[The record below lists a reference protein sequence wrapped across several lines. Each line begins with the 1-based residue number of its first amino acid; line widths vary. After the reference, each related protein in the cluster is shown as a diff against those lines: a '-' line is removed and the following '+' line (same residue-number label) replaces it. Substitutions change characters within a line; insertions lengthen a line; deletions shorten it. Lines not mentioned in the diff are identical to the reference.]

1 MKKPAKPD
9 AALVGKVA
17 NNPRFDKFH
26 SARNGMDAKA
36 IKDAEE
42 NTLYDMKHLVR
53 DRVSKRLQEIYGGKY
68 GYRQTASG
76 RFRERDEP
84 DEAEQDRQNDAIQK
98 MLQKKKAAAGRE
110 RLKTKGAVPVKATT
124 GKKLFETFLQ
134 EARGYKK
141 KQEIIDDADLR
152 NIYNAATQLP
162 YEKWIL
168 FVADEYSSKI

>member
-42 NTLYDMKHLVR
+42 NTLYDMKQLVR

-110 RLKTKGAVPVKATT
+110 RLKTKGAVPIKATT
-124 GKKLFETFLQ
+124 GKKLFENFLQ
-134 EARGYKK
+134 EAYSNKSS
-141 KQEIIDDADLR
+141 INDADLK

>member
-26 SARNGMDAKA
+26 NIRNGMDAKA

-42 NTLYDMKHLVR
+42 NTLYDMKQLVR
-53 DRVSKRLQEIYGGKY
+53 DRVSKRLQEIYGKTQ
-68 GYRQTASG
+68 YRTTVSG
-76 RFRERDEP
+76 RKVRWDEP
-84 DEAEQDRQNDAIQK
+84 SQDIEDKQNDAIQK
-98 MLQKKKAAAGRE
+98 MLQKKKAAAGRA
-110 RLKTKGAVPVKATT
+110 RLKSKGAVPVKATT
-124 GKKLFETFLQ
+124 GKKLFEIFLQ

-152 NIYNAATQLP
+152 NIYNAARALDD
-162 YEKWIL
+162 YEKWL
-168 FVADEYSSKI
+168 WWVADEYSSNT